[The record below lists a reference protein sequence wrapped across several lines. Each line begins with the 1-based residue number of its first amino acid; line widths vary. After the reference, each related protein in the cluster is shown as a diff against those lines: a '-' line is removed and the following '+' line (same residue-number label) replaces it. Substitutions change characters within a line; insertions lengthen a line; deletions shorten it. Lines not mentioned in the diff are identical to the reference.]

1 MFTGA
6 SPGIGPVEVG
16 VAAGEAEELIV
27 DTDVSVLPCVDVCV
41 GVVDAFDEIAKP
53 LFQTSFFPD
62 LMQVYLMFDT
72 TLDEF
77 NFVQDVPVTDAEFAG
92 KMEAINIAL
101 IKVATRGNLVRS
113 MS

>member
-16 VAAGEAEELIV
+16 VAAGEADELTV
-27 DTDVSVLPCVDVCV
+27 DTEVSVLPCVDACV
-41 GVVDAFDEIAKP
+41 RVVDGFDEIATP

-62 LMQVYLMFDT
+62 LLQVYLKFDT

-77 NFVQDVPVTDAEFAG
+77 NFMQDVPEMDEEFAG

-101 IKVATRGNLVRS
+101 NKVATSGNLVRS